1 MGVCLV
7 TKRQPRYGDIFAGH
21 ENGEAMA
28 EQARILWAEYKS
40 DLEGRQL
47 FTVPRGR
54 MVDRLVR
61 LQVEYN
67 LHYPVAVHEGPVRLS
82 SDGNQYVNMLW
93 SQCQKM
99 NDQILKLETALTIT
113 PQSIGSKVEGA
124 GGDAPLPTGAK
135 KYLDRSKAH

>member
-1 MGVCLV
+1 MTV
-7 TKRQPRYGDIFAGH
+7 RQPRYADIFAAH
-21 ENGEAMA
+21 DEGEAMA
-28 EQARILWAEYKS
+28 EQARILWAEYKA
-40 DLEGRQL
+40 DLVARQL

-67 LHYPVAVHEGPVRLS
+67 LHYPIAVLEGPVRLS

-99 NDQILKLETALTIT
+99 SDQILKLETALTIT

-124 GGDAPLPTGAK
+124 GGEKPLPTGAK
-135 KYLDRSKAH
+135 KYLERSKAH

>member
-1 MGVCLV
+1 M
-7 TKRQPRYGDIFAGH
+7 TMRQPRYGDIFAAH
-21 ENGEAMA
+21 DEGERLA
-28 EQARILWAEYKS
+28 ERARILWAEYKA
-40 DLEGRQL
+40 DLESRNL
-47 FTVPRGR
+47 FTTPRGR

-61 LQVEYN
+61 LQVEYDH
-67 LHYPVAVHEGPVRLS
+67 HYPVAVLEGPVRFS

-124 GGDAPLPTGAK
+124 GEDKPLPKGAQ
-135 KYLDRSKAH
+135 KYLDRSKTH

>member
-1 MGVCLV
+1 MTV
-7 TKRQPRYGDIFAGH
+7 RQPRYGDIFAGH
-21 ENGEAMA
+21 EEGEAMA
-28 EQARILWAEYKS
+28 AHARILWAEYKS
-40 DLEGRQL
+40 DLEARAL

-54 MVDRLVR
+54 MIDRLVR
-61 LQVEYN
+61 LRVEYDH
-67 LHYPVAVHEGPVRLS
+67 HYPIAVHEGPVRLS
-82 SDGNQYVNMLW
+82 ADGNQYVNMLW

-124 GGDAPLPTGAK
+124 GGEKPLPTGAQ